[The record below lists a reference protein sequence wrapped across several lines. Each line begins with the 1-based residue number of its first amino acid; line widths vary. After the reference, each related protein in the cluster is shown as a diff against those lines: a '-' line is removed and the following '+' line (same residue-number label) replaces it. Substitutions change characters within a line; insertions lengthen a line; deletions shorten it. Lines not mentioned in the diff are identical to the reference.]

1 MSRILRPSPR
11 QRPERCPDRMVR
23 VNGRGYQRACSY
35 RHHAAVAEMSVTSGS
50 FRPGRADVVLSVPAL
65 ISRTAGYA
73 IRMSGAVGGALS
85 DGRPYPY
92 IPLLCIQHQFHWQSA
107 QNDCVAHECK
117 NGKS

>member
-1 MSRILRPSPR
+1 
-11 QRPERCPDRMVR
+11 
-23 VNGRGYQRACSY
+23 
-35 RHHAAVAEMSVTSGS
+35 MSVTSGS

-92 IPLLCIQHQFHWQSA
+92 MPCFHPKLSTLKFTNSGA
-107 QNDCVAHECK
+107 FHEAI
-117 NGKS
+117 

>member
-1 MSRILRPSPR
+1 
-11 QRPERCPDRMVR
+11 MVR

-73 IRMSGAVGGALS
+73 IRMSGAVGGTLS
-85 DGRPYPY
+85 DGRPYMHFCACVLKLIGITY
-92 IPLLCIQHQFHWQSA
+92 LILRFFSFLLH
-107 QNDCVAHECK
+107 
-117 NGKS
+117 

>member
-1 MSRILRPSPR
+1 
-11 QRPERCPDRMVR
+11 
-23 VNGRGYQRACSY
+23 
-35 RHHAAVAEMSVTSGS
+35 MSVTSGS

-92 IPLLCIQHQFHWQSA
+92 MTITS
-107 QNDCVAHECK
+107 CVLATWSKIFKACDL
-117 NGKS
+117 N

>member
-1 MSRILRPSPR
+1 
-11 QRPERCPDRMVR
+11 MVR

-35 RHHAAVAEMSVTSGS
+35 RHHAAVAEISVTSGP
-50 FRPGRADVVLSVPAL
+50 FRSGRADVVLSVPAL

-92 IPLLCIQHQFHWQSA
+92 VQPASLIRHKQGGPSA
-107 QNDCVAHECK
+107 EEWVCQVL
-117 NGKS
+117 

>member
-1 MSRILRPSPR
+1 
-11 QRPERCPDRMVR
+11 
-23 VNGRGYQRACSY
+23 
-35 RHHAAVAEMSVTSGS
+35 MSVTSGS

-92 IPLLCIQHQFHWQSA
+92 MWF
-107 QNDCVAHECK
+107 
-117 NGKS
+117 

>member
-1 MSRILRPSPR
+1 
-11 QRPERCPDRMVR
+11 MVR

-50 FRPGRADVVLSVPAL
+50 FRPGRADVILSVPAL

-85 DGRPYPY
+85 DGCPYPY
-92 IPLLCIQHQFHWQSA
+92 ICQIKTIVY
-107 QNDCVAHECK
+107 C
-117 NGKS
+117 

>member
-1 MSRILRPSPR
+1 MNTTEDSPR

-35 RHHAAVAEMSVTSGS
+35 RHHAAVAEMSIMSGS

-85 DGRPYPY
+85 DRRHPYMHSLQ
-92 IPLLCIQHQFHWQSA
+92 LLQLSVSVLQK
-107 QNDCVAHECK
+107 V
-117 NGKS
+117 